1 MEYIA
6 TKNKTKEV
14 MDKYE
19 IFFKKKFGQNFLIDK
34 NIIEKII
41 SSANVTKDDVVIEVG
56 PGIGN
61 MTQYLA
67 TASKKVIAIEIDKDL
82 VEILKNDTLKDFDN
96 VEVISSDILKLDLD
110 DLFNNKLKGEKI
122 KVVSNLPYYITTPI
136 IMELLNYRDHIESI
150 TIMIQKEVADRIN
163 AKPKTKDYGSLSIAI
178 GAFTETT
185 YVTTV
190 PHTCFIP
197 EPNVDSAVIK
207 IDILDKPKL
216 SMENVDFYF
225 EIVRAAFSQRRKTLV
240 NTLYS
245 AMNIFESKT
254 QIENLLEEL
263 GFEKTIR
270 GEALS
275 IEEFETIAMKI
286 EKDILKK

>member
-225 EIVRAAFSQRRKTLV
+225 KIVRAAFSQRRKTLV

>member
-1 MEYIA
+1 
-6 TKNKTKEV
+6 
-14 MDKYE
+14 MDKYNT
-19 IFFKKKFGQNFLIDK
+19 FFKKKFGQNFLIDK

-41 SSANVTKDDVVIEVG
+41 TSANVTKDDIVIEVG

-67 TASKKVIAIEIDKDL
+67 TAAKKVIAIEIDRDL
-82 VEILKNDTLKDFDN
+82 VEILRNDTLKDFDN
-96 VEVISSDILKLDLD
+96 VEVISEDILKLDLD

-136 IMELLNYRDHIESI
+136 IMELLNYRKQIDSI

-178 GAFTETT
+178 GAFSETE
-185 YVTTV
+185 YITTV

-216 SMENVDFYF
+216 EIEDVDFF
-225 EIVRAAFSQRRKTLV
+225 FKVVRAAFSQRRKTLV

-245 AMNIFESKT
+245 SLNGFESKT
-254 QIENLLEEL
+254 QIEELLECI
-263 GFEKTIR
+263 GFEKTVR

-275 IEEFETIAMKI
+275 ISEFEKIAMK
-286 EKDILKK
+286 LKEIIK

>member
-6 TKNKTKEV
+6 TKTKTKEI
-14 MDKYE
+14 MDKYGA
-19 IFFKKKFGQNFLIDK
+19 FFKKKFGQNFLIDK
-34 NIIEKII
+34 NVIEKII
-41 SSANVTKDDVVIEVG
+41 TSANVTKDDTVIEIG

-61 MTQYLA
+61 MTQYLSTYA
-67 TASKKVIAIEIDKDL
+67 KKVLAIEIDRDL
-82 VEILKNDTLKDFDN
+82 VKILREDTLSECEN
-96 VEVISSDILKLDLD
+96 AEVIGEDFMRLDLD
-110 DLFNNKLKGEKI
+110 DLFHNKLKGEKI

-136 IMELLNYRDHIESI
+136 IMELLNYREQIDSI

-178 GAFTETT
+178 GVFSETE

-197 EPNVDSAVIK
+197 EPNVDSAVIR
-207 IDILDKPKL
+207 INILDKPKL
-216 SMENVDFYF
+216 EMDDVDLFF
-225 EIVRAAFSQRRKTLV
+225 KVVRAAFSQRRKTLV

-245 AMNIFESKT
+245 GMDIFESKE
-254 QIENLLEEL
+254 QLEKMLEEL
-263 GFEKTIR
+263 GIEKTIR

-275 IEEFETIAMKI
+275 ISEFEKIAMKI
-286 EKDILKK
+286 ESDVIKK

>member
-245 AMNIFESKT
+245 AMNIFESKN

>member
-96 VEVISSDILKLDLD
+96 VEVISCDILKLDLD

-178 GAFTETT
+178 GAFAETT